1 MVFDMPNVGRSV
13 NAGLIGGAISYY
25 MRPNATLSLS
35 LINLE
40 MSLYVAL
47 GASTAGAHL
56 ISSMIIENVFPALDV
71 SEKFR
76 EPTSAAL
83 SIATNAAAS
92 SALLYAMNPLAVGE
106 LSIPR
111 ILMYS
116 VVSDVAGNYVYDNLT
131 GPLLLQN

>member
-1 MVFDMPNVGRSV
+1 MVFDMQNIGISA
-13 NAGLIGGAISYY
+13 NAGLIGAGISYY
-25 MRPNATLSLS
+25 MRPNATLFLS
-35 LINLE
+35 LINSEIPLW
-40 MSLYVAL
+40 VAL

-56 ISSMIIENVFPALDV
+56 ISSMIIENVFPALDM

-76 EPTSAAL
+76 EPTPAAL
-83 SIATNAAAS
+83 IIATNAAAS

-116 VVSDVAGNYVYDNLT
+116 VISDVAGSYVYDNLT

>member
-1 MVFDMPNVGRSV
+1 MMFDMQNIGRSA
-13 NAGLIGGAISYY
+13 NAGLIGAGISYY
-25 MRPNATLSLS
+25 MRPNATLFLS
-35 LINLE
+35 LIGSEIPLW
-40 MSLYVAL
+40 VAL
-47 GASTAGAHL
+47 GGSTATAHL
-56 ISSMIIENVFPALDV
+56 ISSMILENMFPALDMFQ
-71 SEKFR
+71 KFR

-83 SIATNAAAS
+83 SIATNAATS
-92 SALLYAMNPLAVGE
+92 LALLYAMNPLAVGE

>member
-1 MVFDMPNVGRSV
+1 MV
-13 NAGLIGGAISYY
+13 
-25 MRPNATLSLS
+25 SLS
-35 LINLE
+35 LINFEIPLW
-40 MSLYVAL
+40 VAL

-76 EPTSAAL
+76 KPTSAAL

-106 LSIPR
+106 LSIP
-111 ILMYS
+111 
-116 VVSDVAGNYVYDNLT
+116 VYLCT
-131 GPLLLQN
+131 L

>member
-1 MVFDMPNVGRSV
+1 MMFDMQNIGRSA
-13 NAGLIGGAISYY
+13 NAGLIGAGIFYY

-35 LINLE
+35 LINSEIPLW
-40 MSLYVAL
+40 VAL

-83 SIATNAAAS
+83 SIATNATTS

-116 VVSDVAGNYVYDNLT
+116 IVSDVAGNYVYNNLT